1 MLENERYM
9 VQKIDTLIFNM
20 LKKKM
25 EIRRDKISIISD
37 NDVEEIL
44 KKINGKMK
52 IISLLFQGNFSNN
65 ERTIEEKIGI
75 ATSDLSN
82 YDKIA
87 NKIILKRLDSVIAE
101 IEKIDSKNGRLV
113 SVCLDRKLFIEKVLT
128 ENIPLHFIDKH
139 IQKERD

>member
-87 NKIILKRLDSVIAE
+87 NKIILKRLDSVIEE